1 MELIAVF
8 KALGNQTRINI
19 LIWLKEPHLYFPAE
33 ELHNYDANLGV
44 CVSDITKKTGLSPST
59 TSDYLSLL
67 QKCGLIEATRAGQWT
82 YYKRNEGA
90 IETLNKLI
98 QEAF

>member
-1 MELIAVF
+1 MELITVF
-8 KALGNQTRINI
+8 KALSNQARINI
-19 LIWLKEPHLYFPAE
+19 LVWLKQPHLHFTAD
-33 ELHNYDANLGV
+33 ELKDYDSNLGV
-44 CVSDITKKTGLSPST
+44 CVSDITKKAGLSPST

-67 QKCGLIEATRAGQWT
+67 QKCGLIEATRMGQWT

-98 QEAF
+98 QKSL

>member
-1 MELIAVF
+1 MELITVF
-8 KALGNQTRINI
+8 KALSNQTRINI

-33 ELHNYDANLGV
+33 ELEDYDANLGV
-44 CVSDITKKTGLSPST
+44 CVSDITKKAGLSPST

-67 QKCGLIEATRAGQWT
+67 QKCGLIEATRVGQWT

-90 IETLNKLI
+90 IEMLNKLI
-98 QEAF
+98 QKSL